1 MIAAII
7 QARMGSERLPGKS
20 LADVAGKP
28 LLERVVQRVKAST
41 MVDRVIV
48 ATTTASEDDPLA
60 DLAGRLEVPCFR
72 GDRDDVLDRV
82 YHAARDHGADHVV
95 RVTGDCPLIDPGVMD
110 RVIQAYLAGGHDYV
124 SNTIRYTY
132 PDGLDVEVCSFAAL
146 ERAWKEAHL
155 PSEREHV
162 TSYMRTSG
170 HFRTSN
176 VEGPEDLSRFKL
188 SVDTPED
195 LHLARSVYEALGDK
209 EPFDLKDV
217 MALLGGRPDL
227 VSVNAA
233 SVVNEG
239 YYASL
244 LADGPVP
251 ARDLPVGRSYALKD
265 RSLALIPSGS
275 QTFSKGPTQFVQ
287 GMAPV
292 FLERGAG
299 SHVWDVDGN
308 EYVDYILALGPVILG
323 HNYPAVTEAAVRQ
336 MAEGVAFSLAH
347 PVEVELAE
355 LLVEIIPGAEMVRY
369 GKNGSDATSAAVRV
383 ARAYTGR
390 EMVACCGYHGWQDW
404 FIGTTTRNKGVP
416 GAVQELTTTFKYN
429 DIASLE
435 EVFAQHPGRV
445 AAVVM
450 EPFGVEEPRDDFLQR
465 VKKATDREGAV
476 LVYDEVITGFRLAMG
491 GAQEH
496 FGVVPDLAC
505 FGKAMGNGF
514 PISTVVGRRDIMA
527 LFDEVFFSSTFGG
540 EAVSLAAAVATINEM
555 RKENVIAH
563 LWSQGRKLQDGYN
576 VLARELG
583 VEGDTRC
590 IGLPPRTVLTF
601 KDGDG
606 QDSLALKSLFQ
617 QECLKRGLLTGGY
630 HNLCYSHSDRD
641 IDYTLRVYRTVLEI
655 LSQAI
660 REGDVRERLEGKPLE
675 PVFRR
680 A

>member
-41 MVDRVIV
+41 LVDRVIV
-48 ATTTASEDDPLA
+48 ATTTAAEDDPLA

-72 GDRDDVLDRV
+72 GHRDDVLDRV
-82 YHAARDHGADHVV
+82 YHAARNHGAEHVV

-110 RVIQAYLAGGHDYV
+110 RVIQAYLAGTHDYV

-132 PDGLDVEVCSFAAL
+132 PDGLDVEVCSFPAL

-162 TSYMRTSG
+162 TSYIRTSG

-195 LHLARSVYEALGDK
+195 LHLARSIYEALGDK

-217 MALLGGRPDL
+217 MTLLGGRPDL

-244 LADGPVP
+244 LADGPIP
-251 ARDLPVGRSYALKD
+251 ARDLPVGRSLALKD

-292 FLERGAG
+292 FLQRGSG

-355 LLVEIIPGAEMVRY
+355 LLVEIIPSAEMVRF

-429 DIASLE
+429 DINSLE
-435 EVFAQHPGRV
+435 EVFARHPGRV

-450 EPFGVEEPRDDFLQR
+450 EPFGVEEPVDDFLQKVR
-465 VKKATDREGAV
+465 EAADREGAI

-514 PISTVVGRRDIMA
+514 PISAVVGRRDIMA

-555 RKENVIAH
+555 RKENMIAH

-583 VEGDTRC
+583 VEGDTGC

-660 REGDVRERLEGKPLE
+660 REGDVRERLEGEPLE